1 MYGKL
6 VNGVLKLPT
15 KKIKREGLLI
25 LNPTDETLAL
35 LGYKPI
41 VHNEIKDKEGFYK
54 QPVYSETSENIVV
67 DYEYVEIVE
76 EEEM

>member
-41 VHNEIKDKEGFYK
+41 VYNEIKDKEGFYK
-54 QPVYSETSENIVV
+54 QPIYSENENNIIV
-67 DYEYVEIVE
+67 DYEYVEITGE
-76 EEEM
+76 LDD